1 LARTRFP
8 VDRGLTARMM
18 STVFLLGLLYAIL
31 VTGLVFA
38 GLNLAWVIAIPVVL
52 LFVQYYA
59 SDKIALWSMQA
70 KIVSEEQAPQLHAVV
85 DRLCNLANMT
95 KPRVAIADNDMP
107 NAFATGRN
115 QKNSVVCVT
124 TGILRRLDEPELE
137 AVLAHELSHV
147 AHRDV
152 AVMTIASFLGIVAGL
167 AMRMLYWSA
176 IFGGFGGGRGGRNNN
191 QAGGQLALIELGA
204 LAVTA
209 VFYALSFLLT
219 RALSRYRELAADRS
233 GAILIGQPR
242 VLASAL
248 RKVTGD
254 TGRIPTQDLRTAQA
268 FNAFF
273 FAPALTRGMS
283 MGNLLSTHPSLEAR
297 LQQLAEL
304 EVAMGR
310 SH

>member
-1 LARTRFP
+1 
-8 VDRGLTARMM
+8 MM
-18 STVFLLGLLYAIL
+18 STIFLLGLLYAVLVTIL
-31 VTGLVFA
+31 VFVGLDI
-38 GLNLAWVIAIPVVL
+38 AWVILIPVAF
-52 LFVQYYA
+52 LFAQYFA
-59 SDKIALWSMQA
+59 SDKIALWSMKA
-70 KIVSEEQAPQLHAVV
+70 KIVTEQQAPELHAVV
-85 DRLCNLANMT
+85 DRLCNLADMR
-95 KPRVAIADNDMP
+95 KPRVAIAQTDFA

-115 QKNSVVCVT
+115 QAHSVVCVT

-176 IFGGFGGGRGGRNNN
+176 LFGGMGGMGGGRGRGGGNNN
-191 QAGGQLALIELGA
+191 NSGAQLMMIELGA
-204 LAVTA
+204 LVVTA
-209 VFYALSFLLT
+209 AFYCVSFLLT

-233 GAILIGQPR
+233 GAILIGQPK

-248 RKVTGD
+248 RKVSGD
-254 TGRIPTQDLRTAQA
+254 HGRIPTKDLRTAQA

-273 FAPALTRGMS
+273 FTPALTKGMS
-283 MGNLLSTHPSLEAR
+283 MHNLLSTHPSLEVR

-304 EVAMGR
+304 EASMGH
-310 SH
+310 SGH